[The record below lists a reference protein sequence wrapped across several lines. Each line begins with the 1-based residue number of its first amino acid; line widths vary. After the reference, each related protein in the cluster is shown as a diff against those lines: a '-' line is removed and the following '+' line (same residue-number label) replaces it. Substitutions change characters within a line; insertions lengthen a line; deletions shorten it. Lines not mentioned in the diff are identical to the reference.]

1 MSATIRNP
9 TTETLK
15 NLTRGAS
22 DAIKSHPGTILQ
34 NVTAALGLS
43 DCSDVEGRL
52 QDSAVHDAAARAQ
65 RLAHA
70 ANVTLGAPTI
80 ITPAGLP
87 GYAFPCRTSRTIPR
101 FFVAESAFP
110 LDGNVDFGLLVDVT
124 YPIINKSSKSP
135 SAAKL

>member
-1 MSATIRNP
+1 VDGAAGQGRFVSATIRNP

-52 QDSAVHDAAARAQ
+52 QDSAVHDAE
-65 RLAHA
+65 
-70 ANVTLGAPTI
+70 LGRN
-80 ITPAGLP
+80 G
-87 GYAFPCRTSRTIPR
+87 SRTQP
-101 FFVAESAFP
+101 
-110 LDGNVDFGLLVDVT
+110 T
-124 YPIINKSSKSP
+124 
-135 SAAKL
+135 